1 MKNLVLFVVLV
12 MMCFSVHAK
21 EPNTS
26 IENRVQQLETYNQE
40 IIQKK
45 VDNLEKEVHL
55 KLQENQQEID
65 IQLTEKKNEIDD
77 KLTLLNTVAVVGGLL
92 LALGIGGLI
101 YQFFWGM
108 KKLAENTLKEKL
120 QTYLFENTQSMME
133 LVNSHRVESKVK
145 KEKLV
150 RVVSGSDDETNL
162 MKTLLK
168 RMGFKNIECTTVDI
182 YIPFPPSDLLIFCN
196 IRKNLDTETIVSYL
210 EESNAEDVFVY
221 YGGRLELPQDKSHFS
236 ERLNYA
242 NSRFTVYHQ
251 IVNTLIFKDILQEQ
265 ALDA

>member
-1 MKNLVLFVVLV
+1 MKNLAFSVIISIL
-12 MMCFSVHAK
+12 CFSTYAK

-26 IENRVQQLETYNQE
+26 IENRVQQLETYNQD

-55 KLQENQQEID
+55 KLQEKQQEID
-65 IQLTEKKNEIDD
+65 VQLTEKKNEIDD
-77 KLTLLNTVAVVGGLL
+77 KLTLLNTIAIIGGLL
-92 LALGIGGLI
+92 LTLGVGGLI

-108 KKLAENTLKEKL
+108 KKLAEKTLREKL

-133 LVNSHRVESKVK
+133 LVNNHRIESKVK

-150 RVVSGSDDETNL
+150 RVVSGSDDETEL
-162 MKTLLK
+162 MRTLLK
-168 RMGFKNIECTTVDI
+168 RMGFKNVECTTVNI

-196 IRKNLDTETIVSYL
+196 IRKSLDTTTIVSYL
-210 EESNAEDVFVY
+210 EESNADDVFVY
-221 YGGRLELPQDKSHFS
+221 YGGRLDLPQDKSHFS
-236 ERLNYA
+236 EKLNYA

-251 IVNTLIFKDILQEQ
+251 IINTLIFKDILQEQ
-265 ALDA
+265 TLDV